1 MLLVRLSKSSAGK
14 RECKREKGDER
25 GTWVR
30 GTRACGIP
38 SGQKWGDGR
47 GTSGSGG
54 QRTRCKHAHVG
65 RRHGYKRVDAAAGKQ
80 FCCPIDG
87 AGKEG
92 GHDGIT
98 ILCCWWTA
106 LPFAPLLLLLRCCCC
121 WLVVALALACL
132 TRWEDRGSC
141 TGTVRS
147 VALTEGYCRYSL
159 QPPSQPLRVPG
170 TGRSLSGFLAAGCG
184 SAGGCGLTERARRE
198 SFKKA
203 KVGDID

>member
-1 MLLVRLSKSSAGK
+1 VVPG
-14 RECKREKGDER
+14 
-25 GTWVR
+25 
-30 GTRACGIP
+30 
-38 SGQKWGDGR
+38 GR
-47 GTSGSGG
+47 GQEANTHMSDDATGTNGLTAPPENNSATRSMERAKRADMMGSRFSAVGG
-54 QRTRCKHAHVG
+54 RLCL
-65 RRHGYKRVDAAAGKQ
+65 
-80 FCCPIDG
+80 FCR
-87 AGKEG
+87 
-92 GHDGIT
+92 
-98 ILCCWWTA
+98 L
-106 LPFAPLLLLLRCCCC
+106 CCC
-121 WLVVALALACL
+121 WSLLAYCL